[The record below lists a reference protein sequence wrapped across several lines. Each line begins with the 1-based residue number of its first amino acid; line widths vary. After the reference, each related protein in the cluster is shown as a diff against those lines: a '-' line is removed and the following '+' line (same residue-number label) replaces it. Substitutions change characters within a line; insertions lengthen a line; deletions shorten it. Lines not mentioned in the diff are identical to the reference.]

1 MKTGQPPSADIRPVR
16 FDPPSDDVGDI
27 EVLSLERMRV
37 RGGPAEFLTP
47 QRLDFDMLI
56 RIDEGTATHTV
67 DFAEHSLSPGDV
79 LWVRAGQIHQ
89 WGRIDDIDGP
99 SVLFA
104 AHAIDDRTR
113 ELVRASGT
121 AVPNLWPA
129 SLIDGTPVAEAWA
142 LLIACG
148 QQAATGPRT
157 GLRNA
162 ALAHATGALL
172 TQLALAQPADQTT
185 GRAATHEAYIWFRD
199 EIDRRF
205 SEWHQVTHYADRL
218 GYSPRTLNRLAR
230 AHTGRSA
237 KQLIDERVVLEAK
250 RLLSHG
256 DAPVAEIAE
265 QLGFDDPSNFS
276 AYFRTRAGVTPGA
289 FRHAG

>member
-1 MKTGQPPSADIRPVR
+1 MVKTGHPASDDIRPVQ
-16 FDPPSDDVGDI
+16 FDPPTPEVGDI
-27 EVLSLERMRV
+27 EVLDLERMRV

-47 QRLDFDMLI
+47 QRLDFDMLL
-56 RIDEGTATHTV
+56 RVDEGTATHTV
-67 DFAEHSLSPGDV
+67 DFTAYALGPGDV
-79 LWVRAGQIHQ
+79 LWVRAGQTHQ

-113 ELVRASGT
+113 ELVRTSGT
-121 AVPNLWPA
+121 AIPNVWPA
-129 SLIDGTPVAEAWA
+129 SLIERTPVAEAWA
-142 LLIACG
+142 LLLACG
-148 QQAATGPRT
+148 RQPTGDRT
-157 GLRNA
+157 DVRDA

-172 TQLALAQPADQTT
+172 TQLALAQPADQTA
-185 GRAATHEAYIWFRD
+185 GPAATHEAYIWFRD

-205 SEWHQVTHYADRL
+205 GEWHQVTHYAERL

-256 DAPVAEIAE
+256 EAPVAEIAE
-265 QLGFDDPSNFS
+265 RLGFDDPSNFS
-276 AYFRTRAGVTPGA
+276 AYFRARAGVTPGA
-289 FRHAG
+289 FRRAG